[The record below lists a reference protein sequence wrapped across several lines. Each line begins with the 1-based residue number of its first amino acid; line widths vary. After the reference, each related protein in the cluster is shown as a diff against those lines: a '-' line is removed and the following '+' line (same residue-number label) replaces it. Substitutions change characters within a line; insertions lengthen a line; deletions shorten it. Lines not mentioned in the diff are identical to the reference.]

1 VRSRLSLPD
10 GQLTGDRRWGA
21 YFIIGWVASQL
32 VGGVFYA
39 WVLDAFA
46 VVGAATGVASARVL
60 AGGSPTLADGAPLI
74 ALALWIIPAWAVQ
87 LGTVGFAT
95 KARGLTLG
103 HDLGLRA
110 VPSDIGL
117 GIVAGIGAQLA
128 IGIVYWALRI
138 DADDAAREL
147 TGKGTGVG
155 GALVLLLLLAV
166 VAPFVEE
173 LLFRGL
179 LLGWLV
185 NLMPR
190 WAALVVTSVVF
201 AAAHLQFV
209 QFPGLVVAGLTF
221 GFLALR
227 TGRLGPAIIAHM
239 AFNATTVLY
248 LTTR

>member
-1 VRSRLSLPD
+1 
-10 GQLTGDRRWGA
+10 
-21 YFIIGWVASQL
+21 
-32 VGGVFYA
+32 
-39 WVLDAFA
+39 
-46 VVGAATGVASARVL
+46 VL